1 MLAEIEEIVY
11 KELNGLCGSCIHF
24 KDCVYRKNSKKV
36 VIQCEV
42 FESRERDINNGSAIT
57 ISVRGL
63 CSNCTKNRF
72 CRLPKEAA
80 GVWHCEEY
88 E

>member
-24 KDCVYRKNSKKV
+24 RYCVYRKNSKKV

-42 FESRERDINNGSAIT
+42 FENCGNEIDESAVVT
-57 ISVRGL
+57 SLRGL
-63 CSNCTKNRF
+63 CLNCNKNHF